1 MQTDKQ
7 AEFSANERIPGKV
20 YAAVIATGIL
30 SFSGVIVETS
40 MNIAFPTLMR
50 EFGVSTNI
58 VQWMTSIYLL
68 TLSIVVPLSANLKAR
83 FATKSLFLTAAA
95 FFMAGL
101 LTDALAPVFPV
112 LLFGRVLQG
121 VGTGLALPLMYNI
134 IIEQVPLAKRGSM
147 MGGANVITGIA
158 PAVGPTFGGIVIS
171 TLGWRWVFWILLPLL
186 LVSLFLGI
194 WGIQQKSK
202 LVKAPV
208 DLPSFVA
215 IVVLFSGLLFGLSN
229 LSSGR
234 FFTFSC
240 GGCMLI
246 GLLALFCLT
255 WRSRQLANP
264 ILDLSLFKN
273 RNFALQ
279 MLGFFLLQTM
289 SLGHAFLLPNYIQL
303 VNGKSALLAG
313 IVVLPAGCVSALLCI
328 VGGRLYDKHGARK
341 PVLLAGTCVFLEVA
355 VMLLLVKQLTPVAIG
370 VTYPFYMGGMAITM
384 CCIMTDAL
392 NQLPTSQQTQGN
404 AIMTTLQQFAGAFG
418 TSVTTAV
425 VAFSQAQA
433 GSKGSAATAQGT
445 RLALMLMLLFALVM
459 LAAFL
464 ASTKDKQAD

>member
-158 PAVGPTFGGIVIS
+158 PAVGPTFGGADRP
-171 TLGWRWVFWILLPLL
+171 LG
-186 LVSLFLGI
+186 LVL
-194 WGIQQKSK
+194 
-202 LVKAPV
+202 
-208 DLPSFVA
+208 
-215 IVVLFSGLLFGLSN
+215 
-229 LSSGR
+229 
-234 FFTFSC
+234 
-240 GGCMLI
+240 
-246 GLLALFCLT
+246 
-255 WRSRQLANP
+255 
-264 ILDLSLFKN
+264 LDL
-273 RNFALQ
+273 AQ
-279 MLGFFLLQTM
+279 
-289 SLGHAFLLPNYIQL
+289 P
-303 VNGKSALLAG
+303 SAG
-313 IVVLPAGCVSALLCI
+313 
-328 VGGRLYDKHGARK
+328 
-341 PVLLAGTCVFLEVA
+341 
-355 VMLLLVKQLTPVAIG
+355 
-370 VTYPFYMGGMAITM
+370 
-384 CCIMTDAL
+384 
-392 NQLPTSQQTQGN
+392 
-404 AIMTTLQQFAGAFG
+404 
-418 TSVTTAV
+418 
-425 VAFSQAQA
+425 
-433 GSKGSAATAQGT
+433 
-445 RLALMLMLLFALVM
+445 
-459 LAAFL
+459 
-464 ASTKDKQAD
+464 

>member
-1 MQTDKQ
+1 MREKLQTDKQ

-101 LTDALAPVFPV
+101 LTDALAPIFPV

-194 WGIQQKSK
+194 WASSK
-202 LVKAPV
+202 N
-208 DLPSFVA
+208 PSW
-215 IVVLFSGLLFGLSN
+215 SKRQS
-229 LSSGR
+229 
-234 FFTFSC
+234 TC
-240 GGCMLI
+240 Q
-246 GLLALFCLT
+246 AL
-255 WRSRQLANP
+255 WRS
-264 ILDLSLFKN
+264 SSF
-273 RNFALQ
+273 
-279 MLGFFLLQTM
+279 
-289 SLGHAFLLPNYIQL
+289 S
-303 VNGKSALLAG
+303 
-313 IVVLPAGCVSALLCI
+313 PAC
-328 VGGRLYDKHGARK
+328 
-341 PVLLAGTCVFLEVA
+341 
-355 VMLLLVKQLTPVAIG
+355 
-370 VTYPFYMGGMAITM
+370 
-384 CCIMTDAL
+384 
-392 NQLPTSQQTQGN
+392 
-404 AIMTTLQQFAGAFG
+404 
-418 TSVTTAV
+418 
-425 VAFSQAQA
+425 
-433 GSKGSAATAQGT
+433 
-445 RLALMLMLLFALVM
+445 
-459 LAAFL
+459 FL
-464 ASTKDKQAD
+464 A

>member
-101 LTDALAPVFPV
+101 LTDALAPIFPV

-194 WGIQQKSK
+194 WASSK
-202 LVKAPV
+202 N
-208 DLPSFVA
+208 PSW
-215 IVVLFSGLLFGLSN
+215 SKRQS
-229 LSSGR
+229 
-234 FFTFSC
+234 TC
-240 GGCMLI
+240 Q
-246 GLLALFCLT
+246 AL
-255 WRSRQLANP
+255 WRS
-264 ILDLSLFKN
+264 SSF
-273 RNFALQ
+273 
-279 MLGFFLLQTM
+279 
-289 SLGHAFLLPNYIQL
+289 S
-303 VNGKSALLAG
+303 
-313 IVVLPAGCVSALLCI
+313 PAC
-328 VGGRLYDKHGARK
+328 
-341 PVLLAGTCVFLEVA
+341 
-355 VMLLLVKQLTPVAIG
+355 
-370 VTYPFYMGGMAITM
+370 
-384 CCIMTDAL
+384 
-392 NQLPTSQQTQGN
+392 
-404 AIMTTLQQFAGAFG
+404 
-418 TSVTTAV
+418 
-425 VAFSQAQA
+425 
-433 GSKGSAATAQGT
+433 
-445 RLALMLMLLFALVM
+445 
-459 LAAFL
+459 FL
-464 ASTKDKQAD
+464 A